1 VTADT
6 GRLSEVVEVLRSARA
21 RLLNGVRSLSQPDLD
36 VTSSQDGWSI
46 GEILHH
52 LQLIEASVAR
62 LLGRLLEHAAR
73 DGLGPDPRTDSV
85 LGRLDQFDIE
95 GALQKVVTPTA
106 FIPQKGS
113 AKKVLLEGLAASR
126 AALLAVVEKAGAFD
140 LSQLSFPHPVLGRID
155 GYQWLLY
162 VGQHE
167 LRHLHQIER
176 SKMTETPR

>member
-1 VTADT
+1 MTANT
-6 GRLSEVVEVLRSARA
+6 ARLREVVMALQEARS
-21 RLLNGVRSLSQPDLD
+21 RLLDSVGSLSQADLD
-36 VTSSQDGWSI
+36 TSSSNGAWSI

-52 LQLIEASVAR
+52 LQLIEASVSR
-62 LLGRLLEHAAR
+62 LLGRLLERAAR

-176 SKMTETPR
+176 SL